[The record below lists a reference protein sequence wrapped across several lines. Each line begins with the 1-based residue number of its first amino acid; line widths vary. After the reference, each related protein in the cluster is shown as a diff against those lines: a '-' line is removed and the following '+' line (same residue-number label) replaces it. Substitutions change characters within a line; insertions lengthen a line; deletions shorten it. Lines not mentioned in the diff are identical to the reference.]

1 MKSPQVGYT
10 NGDSI
15 AGESIEAK
23 ARRVNIRTIQRYR
36 NGRAHRGKYLRLEGT
51 AYAEITANPIPAY
64 VIGDALKAELII
76 AQADK
81 VRMRPVTRGSST
93 HNIQHC
99 GLRGNVTCVIARP
112 LRPVRESSQRN

>member
-1 MKSPQVGYT
+1 MRSPQVRYA

-15 AGESIEAK
+15 VGGSIEAK
-23 ARRVNIRTIQRYR
+23 ARRVNLRTIRRYR
-36 NGRAHRGKYLRLEGT
+36 DERAYQGKYLRLEGT
-51 AYAEITANPIPAY
+51 AYAEITAGPTREY
-64 VIGDALKAELII
+64 VIGDTLKAELII

-81 VRMRPVTRGSST
+81 VRMRRVTRGSST
-93 HNIQHC
+93 HNIQQC